1 MTQTISMEGPRDL
14 FKLIFIVWYISL
26 ECQNKN
32 STRTWNLDKAS
43 WSRVSRRRETIKA
56 FLLLKALPT
65 SKLNIK
71 PTMTCFSS
79 KIIVTQSSRSFLL
92 ATLNSTMNFKN
103 LWLRIREKPILLIS
117 SSSKLEPSHK
127 RYSLNSTSKST
138 TFIMQQHD

>member
-1 MTQTISMEGPRDL
+1 MECPWDL

-32 STRTWNLDKAS
+32 STRTWNSGKGS
-43 WSRVSRRRETIKA
+43 WSRVSRRKEMIKA

-79 KIIVTQSSRSFLL
+79 RIIVTQSSRSYLL
-92 ATLNSTMNFKN
+92 ATLNSTTNFKN
-103 LWLRIREKPILLIS
+103 LLLRMREKLILLTS
-117 SSSKLEPSHK
+117 LFSKLGHSHK
-127 RYSLNSTSKST
+127 RYSLNSTSTS
-138 TFIMQQHD
+138 IPYLMQQHD